1 MILEK
6 LPLSQVQTP
15 IQTTSQIPHLQ
26 IYILSRFDRLS
37 LINRG
42 CIPFILFE
50 HTDLWLSS
58 ERGLFSCAKWW
69 HEIHWEYWFYGN
81 WDVLMRK
88 KKYWVH
94 NTAWWYSQQ
103 SALHLHLHRLKLKPS
118 TWKFCFFSVY
128 TCHNHRDIR
137 GIIGI
142 EDVSANKGDRNGEQE
157 EIQQI
162 NIHTKLDILK
172 RYKLIRI
179 WIAL

>member
-1 MILEK
+1 MSDKVPFAKISSNHMILEK

-42 CIPFILFE
+42 CIPFILFQ

-81 WDVLMRK
+81 WDVLIRK
-88 KKYWVH
+88 KKNIESTILHGGILSNQHFIYTSIGWNWNWVH
-94 NTAWWYSQQ
+94 GNFVSSQCI
-103 SALHLHLHRLKLKPS
+103 HV
-118 TWKFCFFSVY
+118 T
-128 TCHNHRDIR
+128 
-137 GIIGI
+137 IIEI
-142 EDVSANKGDRNGEQE
+142 LE
-157 EIQQI
+157 ES
-162 NIHTKLDILK
+162 
-172 RYKLIRI
+172 
-179 WIAL
+179 